1 MQGVFWWF
9 VRLNNIYSLSCTI
22 MWNNIVQYNIDRETR
37 QKAYINLAQ
46 LAIQVRGGWN
56 FIVKKI
62 KKNKKGEGTEFEHM

>member
-1 MQGVFWWF
+1 
-9 VRLNNIYSLSCTI
+9 